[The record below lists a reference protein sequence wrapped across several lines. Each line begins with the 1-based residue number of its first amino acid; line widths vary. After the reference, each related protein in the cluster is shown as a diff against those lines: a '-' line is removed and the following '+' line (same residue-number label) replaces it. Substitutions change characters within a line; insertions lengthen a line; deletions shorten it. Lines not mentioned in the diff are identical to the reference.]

1 MFRRIATAGW
11 RMRGLQGASL
21 CALVAV
27 LSAGISGC
35 ASLERLPAVTYAQAK
50 QADILDIADARFYIS
65 ETKQILDV
73 AVKANQRRNLARGI
87 SATRRVVAISGGGYD
102 GAFGAGLL
110 VGWSDRG
117 DRPEFDM
124 VTGVSTGALSAP
136 FAFLGRAYDP
146 QLKAVYTKTSAS
158 DIFEKRAPLLGAIAG
173 DALTDNAPLRQM
185 ISRNLDD
192 ETLRKIAEEYRK
204 GRLLFIL
211 TTNLDQGRPVIWNIG
226 SIASSNH
233 PKARERIVGGLLGSS
248 SIPVVFPPVMLDVT
262 LGGERYQEMHV
273 DGGTIA
279 QAFLYPPSISLRT
292 AAIRVGISE
301 KTLRTERRRVAYV
314 IRNGRLTRPEE
325 SVRLQTVAIAKE
337 ALSTLIASSGV
348 NDTYRMFLLTRRDGV
363 DFNLASINDDFDVP
377 YKGPFDKGYMQTLFE
392 YGYQKGRAGY
402 PWQKDPPGYVNS
414 VQRWCGVRVL
424 LKWR

>member
-11 RMRGLQGASL
+11 RMRSLQGGSL
-21 CALVAV
+21 FALVAV

-87 SATRRVVAISGGGYD
+87 SATRHFLAISGGGDD

-117 DRPEFDM
+117 NRPEFDV

-136 FAFLGRAYDP
+136 FAFLGRPYDP
-146 QLKAVYTKTSAS
+146 QLKAVYTETSAG

-173 DALTDNAPLRQM
+173 DALTDNAPLRAM
-185 ISRNLDD
+185 ISRRLD
-192 ETLRKIAEEYRK
+192 ETLVRRIAEEYKK

-226 SIASSNH
+226 AIASSNH
-233 PKARERIVGGLLGSS
+233 PKARELIVEVLLAST

-262 LGGERYQEMHV
+262 IAGERYQEMHV

-292 AAIRVGISE
+292 AAARVGVSE

-337 ALSTLIASSGV
+337 ALSTMIASSGV

-402 PWQKDPPGYVNS
+402 PWQKAPPGYVN
-414 VQRWCGVRVL
+414 
-424 LKWR
+424 

>member
-1 MFRRIATAGW
+1 MLRRILTAGW
-11 RMRGLQGASL
+11 HMRGLQGASL
-21 CALVAV
+21 FGLVAA
-27 LSAGISGC
+27 LGAGISGC
-35 ASLERLPAVTYAQAK
+35 ATLERLPAVTYAQAK
-50 QADILDIADARFYIS
+50 QADILDIPDARFYVA
-65 ETKQILDV
+65 EAKQILDI
-73 AVKANQRRNLARGI
+73 AVKANQRRNLARGV
-87 SATRRVVAISGGGYD
+87 SATRRFLAISGGGDD

-146 QLKAVYTKTSAS
+146 QLKAVYTETSAS

-173 DALTDNAPLRQM
+173 DALTDNAPLRRM

-192 ETLRKIAEEYRK
+192 EVLRRIAEEYRK

-233 PKARERIVGGLLGSS
+233 PKARELIIEVLLAST

-262 LGGERYQEMHV
+262 VGGERYQEMHV

-279 QAFLYPPSISLRT
+279 QAFLYPPSVSLRT
-292 AAIRVGISE
+292 AALRTGVDE
-301 KTLRTERRRVAYV
+301 KILRTERRRVAYV

-325 SVRLQTVAIAKE
+325 SVKLQTIAIAKE
-337 ALSTLIASSGV
+337 ALSTMTTASGV
-348 NDTYRMFLLTRRDGV
+348 NDTYRMYLLARRDGV
-363 DFNLASINDDFDVP
+363 DFNLAAIGDDFNIP
-377 YKGPFDKGYMQTLFE
+377 YKGPFAPEYMQALFE

-402 PWQKDPPGYVNS
+402 RWQKTPPGYVN
-414 VQRWCGVRVL
+414 
-424 LKWR
+424 

>member
-1 MFRRIATAGW
+1 
-11 RMRGLQGASL
+11 
-21 CALVAV
+21 
-27 LSAGISGC
+27 
-35 ASLERLPAVTYAQAK
+35 VTYAQAK
-50 QADILDIADARFYIS
+50 QADILDIPDARFYVA
-65 ETKQILDV
+65 EAKQILDI
-73 AVKANQRRNLARGI
+73 AVKANQRRNLARGV
-87 SATRRVVAISGGGYD
+87 SATRRFLAISGGGDD

-146 QLKAVYTKTSAS
+146 QLKAVYTETSAS

-173 DALTDNAPLRQM
+173 DALTDNAPLRRM

-192 ETLRKIAEEYRK
+192 EVLRRIAEEYRK

-233 PKARERIVGGLLGSS
+233 PKARELIIEVLLAST

-262 LGGERYQEMHV
+262 VGGERYQEMHV

-279 QAFLYPPSISLRT
+279 QAFLYPPSVSLRT
-292 AAIRVGISE
+292 AALRTGVDE
-301 KTLRTERRRVAYV
+301 KILRTERRRVAYV

-325 SVRLQTVAIAKE
+325 SVKLQTIAIAKE
-337 ALSTLIASSGV
+337 ALSTMTTASGV
-348 NDTYRMFLLTRRDGV
+348 NDTYRMYLLARRDGV
-363 DFNLASINDDFDVP
+363 DFNLAAIGDDFNIP
-377 YKGPFDKGYMQTLFE
+377 YKGPFAPDYMQALFE

-402 PWQKDPPGYVNS
+402 RWQKTPPGYVN
-414 VQRWCGVRVL
+414 
-424 LKWR
+424 

>member
-1 MFRRIATAGW
+1 MLGRIVTAGW
-11 RMRGLQGASL
+11 HLRGLQGASL
-21 CALVAV
+21 FGLVAA
-27 LSAGISGC
+27 LGAGISAC
-35 ASLERLPAVTYAQAK
+35 ATLERLPAVTYAQAK
-50 QADILDIADARFYIS
+50 QADIFDIPDARFYVS

-73 AVKANQRRNLARGI
+73 AVKAGQRRNLTRGV
-87 SATRRVVAISGGGYD
+87 STTRHFLAISGGGDD

-117 DRPEFDM
+117 NRPEFDV

-146 QLKAVYTKTSAS
+146 QLKAVYTETSAV

-173 DALTDNAPLRQM
+173 DALTDNAPLRAM
-185 ISRNLDD
+185 ISRRLD
-192 ETLRKIAEEYRK
+192 EAMVRRIAEEYKK

-226 SIASSNH
+226 AIASRNH
-233 PKARERIVGGLLGSS
+233 PKARALIVEVLLAST

-262 LGGERYQEMHV
+262 IGGERYQEMHV

-292 AAIRVGISE
+292 AAARVGISE

-314 IRNGRLTRPEE
+314 IRNGRFTRPEE
-325 SVRLQTVAIAKE
+325 SVKLQTVAIAKE
-337 ALSTLIASSGV
+337 ALSTMITSSGV
-348 NDTYRMFLLTRRDGV
+348 NDTYRMYLLARRDGV
-363 DFNLASINDDFDVP
+363 DFNLASINDDFEVA
-377 YKGPFDKGYMQTLFE
+377 YKGPFDKDYMQTLFE

-402 PWQKDPPGYVNS
+402 PWQKAPPGYVN
-414 VQRWCGVRVL
+414 
-424 LKWR
+424 

>member
-11 RMRGLQGASL
+11 RMRSLQGGSL
-21 CALVAV
+21 FALVAV

-50 QADILDIADARFYIS
+50 QADILDIADARFYIG

-73 AVKANQRRNLARGI
+73 AVKANQRRNLARGV
-87 SATRRVVAISGGGYD
+87 SATRHFLAISGGGDD

-117 DRPEFDM
+117 NRPEFDV

-136 FAFLGRAYDP
+136 FAFLGRPYDP
-146 QLKAVYTKTSAS
+146 QLKAVYTETSAG

-173 DALTDNAPLRQM
+173 DALTDNAPLRAM
-185 ISRNLDD
+185 ISRRLD
-192 ETLRKIAEEYRK
+192 ETLVRRIAEEYKK

-226 SIASSNH
+226 AIASSNH
-233 PKARERIVGGLLGSS
+233 PKARELIVEVLLAST

-262 LGGERYQEMHV
+262 IAGERYQEMHV

-292 AAIRVGISE
+292 AAARVGVSE

-337 ALSTLIASSGV
+337 ALSTMIASSGV
-348 NDTYRMFLLTRRDGV
+348 NDTYRMFLLARRDGV

-402 PWQKDPPGYVNS
+402 PWQKAPPGYVN
-414 VQRWCGVRVL
+414 
-424 LKWR
+424 

>member
-11 RMRGLQGASL
+11 RMRSLQGGSL
-21 CALVAV
+21 FALVAV

-50 QADILDIADARFYIS
+50 QADILDIADARFYIG

-73 AVKANQRRNLARGI
+73 AVKANQRRNLARGV
-87 SATRRVVAISGGGYD
+87 SATRHFLAISGGGDD

-117 DRPEFDM
+117 NRPEFDV

-136 FAFLGRAYDP
+136 FAFLGRPYDP
-146 QLKAVYTKTSAS
+146 QLKAVYTETSAG

-173 DALTDNAPLRQM
+173 EALTDNAPLRAM
-185 ISRNLDD
+185 ISRRLD
-192 ETLRKIAEEYRK
+192 ETLVRRIAEEYKK

-226 SIASSNH
+226 AIASSNH
-233 PKARERIVGGLLGSS
+233 PKARELIVEVLLAST

-262 LGGERYQEMHV
+262 IAGERYQEMHV

-292 AAIRVGISE
+292 AAARVGVSE

-337 ALSTLIASSGV
+337 ALSTMIASSGV

-363 DFNLASINDDFDVP
+363 DFHLASINDDFDVP

-402 PWQKDPPGYVNS
+402 PWQKAPPGYVN
-414 VQRWCGVRVL
+414 
-424 LKWR
+424 

>member
-1 MFRRIATAGW
+1 MFRRIASAGW
-11 RMRGLQGASL
+11 LMRSLQGGSL
-21 CALVAV
+21 FALVAV
-27 LSAGISGC
+27 LSVGISGC

-73 AVKANQRRNLARGI
+73 AVKANQRRNLARGV
-87 SATRRVVAISGGGYD
+87 SATRHFLAISGGGDD

-110 VGWSDRG
+110 LGWSDRG
-117 DRPEFDM
+117 NRPEFDV

-146 QLKAVYTKTSAS
+146 QLKAVYTETSAG

-173 DALTDNAPLRQM
+173 DALTDNAPLRAM
-185 ISRNLDD
+185 ISRRLD
-192 ETLRKIAEEYRK
+192 EPMVRRIAEEYKK

-226 SIASSNH
+226 AIASSNH
-233 PKARERIVGGLLGSS
+233 PKARELIVEVLLAST

-262 LGGERYQEMHV
+262 IAGERYQEMHV

-292 AAIRVGISE
+292 AATRVGISE

-314 IRNGRLTRPEE
+314 IRNGRFTRPEE

-337 ALSTLIASSGV
+337 ALSTMIASSGV
-348 NDTYRMFLLTRRDGV
+348 NDTYRMYLLARRDGV

-402 PWQKDPPGYVNS
+402 PWQKAPPGYVN
-414 VQRWCGVRVL
+414 
-424 LKWR
+424 